1 MGEGLGNINYFENT
15 GTITAPAFTLS
26 VSAVPFGLTNVGFR
40 SNSSFA
46 DIDGDGDLDAFVG
59 VDSYNN
65 IFYFENTSTNSSI
78 PAFIAPVVDVGSRSV
93 PSFVDIDGDGD
104 LDAFVGERVG
114 NINYFENTGTIT
126 APTFTLSTVT
136 EPFGLT
142 DVGEESAPTFVDID
156 GDGDLD
162 AFVGE
167 EDNNVNYF
175 ENTGTITAPAF
186 TLSTD
191 TAPFGLTNVGFS
203 PTPSFVDID
212 GDGDLDAFMI
222 NGSTFYFENTGT
234 ITAPAFTLSTDTAP
248 FKLELTR
255 SGSPSAPSFV
265 DVDNDGD
272 FDAFVGVSG
281 GDIYYFENTGDSSNP
296 AFAAPVR
303 NSSGLTNVGNFS
315 TPTFVDIDGDN
326 FFEAIIGN
334 SDGRLTYF
342 ESDIIVPVELV
353 FFKASLVG
361 EQVQLQWQT
370 ASEIDNEGFFIE
382 RSQNGKTWKSLSF
395 VKGAGTTIEV
405 QDYAFVDEA
414 APTGIN
420 YYRLKQI
427 DFGGSYEY
435 SDIEAVQ
442 IVEKDAVLNI
452 FPVPTRGTLHYKTE
466 QLDQITAVHLFDLL
480 GKNILSETTFDG
492 ILDLSTL
499 PKGQYILTIK
509 GLGQPIYQMV
519 QKQ

>member
-1 MGEGLGNINYFENT
+1 MGEKDGNIFYFENT

-26 VSAVPFGLTNVGFR
+26 T
-40 SNSSFA
+40 SS
-46 DIDGDGDLDAFVG
+46 
-59 VDSYNN
+59 
-65 IFYFENTSTNSSI
+65 T
-78 PAFIAPVVDVGSRSV
+78 
-93 PSFVDIDGDGD
+93 
-104 LDAFVGERVG
+104 
-114 NINYFENTGTIT
+114 
-126 APTFTLSTVT
+126 
-136 EPFGLT
+136 PFGLT
-142 DVGEESAPTFVDID
+142 DVGSNPAPTFVDID

-167 EDNNVNYF
+167 QDGNINYF
-175 ENTGTITAPAF
+175 ENASTNSSIPAF

-191 TAPFGLTNVGFS
+191 TAPFGLTKEGYYS
-203 PTPSFVDID
+203 APTFVDID
-212 GDGDLDAFMI
+212 RDGDLDAF
-222 NGSTFYFENTGT
+222 
-234 ITAPAFTLSTDTAP
+234 
-248 FKLELTR
+248 
-255 SGSPSAPSFV
+255 
-265 DVDNDGD
+265 
-272 FDAFVGVSG
+272 VGERY
-281 GDIYYFENTGDSSNP
+281 GDIYYFENTSTDSSIP
-296 AFAAPVR
+296 AFTLR
-303 NSSGLTNVGNFS
+303 SSNGAFGLPDVGNFS
-315 TPTFVDIDGDN
+315 TPTFVDIDDDN

-334 SDGRLTYF
+334 RDGRLTYF

-442 IVEKDAVLNI
+442 VVAKDAALNI
-452 FPVPTRGTLHYKTE
+452 FPVPTRGTLHYQTE

-480 GKNILSETTFDG
+480 GKNVLSETTFDG
-492 ILDLSTL
+492 VLDLSTL
-499 PKGQYILTIK
+499 PKGQYILTIE